1 MRCRLQNSG
10 FTLIELVIVIL
21 ILGIIA
27 TVAMREMGPSI
38 ETAKCEQTKAE
49 LDQLAWAIAGNPSL
63 YSSNSRSDFGYVGDV
78 GSLPPSLDAL
88 VQNPGGYAT
97 WDGPYVDRGMSGD
110 DFKRDA
116 WQALYMYTGTV
127 IRSTG
132 SGGDIEK
139 IIVRD
144 RSLLL
149 SNTISGIFRNADGT
163 PPGNDYRD
171 SILVQL
177 VYPDGSG
184 SMTIASINPTPV
196 GNFSFAG
203 IPVGNHALRMIYLPD
218 SDTMSY
224 SVAVLPGKTA
234 VLNLVSPA
242 DLW

>member
-1 MRCRLQNSG
+1 MRRHLQNNG

-38 ETAKCEQTKAE
+38 ETAKYEQTKTE
-49 LDQLAWAIAGNPSL
+49 LDQLAWAIAGDPSL

-97 WDGPYVDRGMSGD
+97 WDGPYVDPGMSGD

-139 IIVRD
+139 VIVRD
-144 RSLLL
+144 PSLLL
-149 SNTISGIFRNADGT
+149 SNTVSGIFRNADGT
-163 PPGNDYRD
+163 PPGNDHRD
-171 SILVQL
+171 SILVQF
-177 VYPDGSG
+177 VYPDGAG
-184 SMTIASINPTPV
+184 SMTTASTNLSPV
-196 GNFSFAG
+196 GNFSFVG
-203 IPVGNHALRMIYLPD
+203 IPVGNHALRIIYLPD
-218 SDTMSY
+218 SDTTSY
-224 SVAVLPGKTA
+224 TVAVLPGKTA
-234 VLNLVSPA
+234 VLDLVSPA

>member
-1 MRCRLQNSG
+1 MRRRRQNCG

-27 TVAMREMGPSI
+27 TVAIREMGPSI
-38 ETAKCEQTKAE
+38 ETAKYEQTKAE
-49 LDQLAWAIAGNPSL
+49 LDQLAWAVAGNPNL

-97 WDGPYVDRGMSGD
+97 WDGPYIDPGMSGD

-116 WQALYMYTGTV
+116 WQALYMYTGIV

-132 SGGDIEK
+132 SGGNIEK
-139 IIVRD
+139 VIASD
-144 RSLLL
+144 PSLLL
-149 SNTISGIFRNADGT
+149 SNTVSGIFRNADGT
-163 PPGNDYRD
+163 PPGNDYCD
-171 SILVQL
+171 SILAQL

-184 SMTIASINPTPV
+184 SMTTASTNPSPA
-196 GNFSFAG
+196 GNFSFVG
-203 IPVGNHALRMIYLPD
+203 IPAGNHVLRIIYLPD
-218 SDTMSY
+218 SDTMTCT
-224 SVAVLPGKTA
+224 VAVLPGKTA
-234 VLNLVSPA
+234 VLDLVSPA